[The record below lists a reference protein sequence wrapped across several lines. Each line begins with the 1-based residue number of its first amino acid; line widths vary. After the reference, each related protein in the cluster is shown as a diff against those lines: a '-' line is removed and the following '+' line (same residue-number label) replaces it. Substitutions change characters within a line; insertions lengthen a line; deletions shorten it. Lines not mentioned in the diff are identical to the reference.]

1 MFSLDTNTTSG
12 ILFSMLFALA
22 FGIATAVV
30 YAIKNRYSRNM
41 FISLIVLPTAIAA
54 VLKLINTNLSGGVGV
69 GIAIAGAFSLLRF
82 RSVPGTALD
91 ITYVFIALVSGVT
104 AATGQIGYGAVAVGI
119 TLAVLLI
126 FKFLPLGKRS
136 TPRRSLRI
144 TVPESLNYTEAFEEV
159 LAKYASCSELV
170 KVKTTNMGS
179 TFELHYELTLKNT
192 ADEKSLIDDVR
203 VRNGNLP
210 VSCSV
215 LSPNNEQL

>member
-1 MFSLDTNTTSG
+1 MLLALLLSLCAGEQWISPGDWFSPRG
-12 ILFSMLFALA
+12 ELFVWQ
-22 FGIATAVV
+22 I
-30 YAIKNRYSRNM
+30 R
-41 FISLIVLPTAIAA
+41 LP
-54 VLKLINTNLSGGVGV
+54 
-69 GIAIAGAFSLLRF
+69 R
-82 RSVPGTALD
+82 
-91 ITYVFIALVSGVT
+91 
-104 AATGQIGYGAVAVGI
+104 
-119 TLAVLLI
+119 TLAVLLV
-126 FKFLPLGKRS
+126 FKFVPLGKRS

-215 LSPNNEQL
+215 LSSNNEQL

>member
-41 FISLIVLPTAIAA
+41 VISLIVLPTAIAA

-126 FKFLPLGKRS
+126 FKFVPLGKRS

>member
-1 MFSLDTNTTSG
+1 M
-12 ILFSMLFALA
+12 
-22 FGIATAVV
+22 
-30 YAIKNRYSRNM
+30 
-41 FISLIVLPTAIAA
+41 
-54 VLKLINTNLSGGVGV
+54 

-126 FKFLPLGKRS
+126 FKFVPLGKRS

>member
-69 GIAIAGAFSLLRF
+69 GIAIA
-82 RSVPGTALD
+82 LD

-126 FKFLPLGKRS
+126 FKFVPLGKRS